1 MYRTILS
8 ALLLA
13 MALAFTGCATTGSS
27 DGSGD
32 SSSGAPAREYYQEE
46 FSDISIPIDMDVV
59 SGETFVT
66 YSPGGMKVGIQQF
79 KGRVE
84 IGSLVSTMQRY
95 MQRDGWTLRAVF
107 RANKSVLIFEKSDKI
122 CVLSMS
128 DGMIYTTMMVFVS
141 PKLAPG
147 DVRYSSPAMTPSA
160 SPSSSG
166 GVQSYP
172 SGGFSNPGAGEQKLA
187 Q

>member
-1 MYRTILS
+1 MHRTILS

-13 MALAFTGCATTGSS
+13 MALAFAGCATTGSS
-27 DGSGD
+27 DGSAD
-32 SSSGAPAREYYQEE
+32 SSGATAPEYYHEE
-46 FSDISIPIDMDVV
+46 FKDVAIPVDMDVV

-84 IGSLVSTMQRY
+84 IGSLINTMQRY

-107 RANKSVLIFEKSDKI
+107 RANKAVLIFEKSDKI

-128 DGMIYTTMMVFVS
+128 DGMIYTSMMVFVS
-141 PKLAPG
+141 PKLADG
-147 DVRYSSPAMTPSA
+147 DVRYASPAMTPSA
-160 SPSSSG
+160 APRSSG
-166 GVQSYP
+166 GVQAYP
-172 SGGFSNPGAGEQKLA
+172 SGGFSNPGSGEQKLS